1 MDMGLA
7 GLTALVTGAGGGI
20 GAAVAEAFAAEGA
33 NVVLHAR
40 SSYRGLAE
48 RLASCAWRDRALA
61 LPGDVT
67 RPDEMDDVFDRATA
81 RFGRVDAVVANA
93 GIWPP
98 EDVTLERMPED
109 RLRRT
114 IEVNLLGSIWTAR
127 SFLRLLARLGPRADG
142 AGPSLTFVG
151 STAGRFGERGHVDYA
166 VSKAGLHG
174 LVRTLK
180 NEIVALDPY
189 GRVNMVEPG
198 WTVTAMARPALA
210 APGTIARVLR
220 TSPLRQLSRP
230 EDIARAIVV
239 LASPAASRNITGEV
253 ITVAGGMEGRVR
265 WDAGEIDEPAVVRRL
280 SE

>member
-40 SSYRGLAE
+40 SSYRGLVE
-48 RLASCAWRDRALA
+48 RLASCPWRDRALA

-67 RPDEMDDVFDRATA
+67 RPDEMDDVFDRAEA

-114 IEVNLLGSIWTAR
+114 IEVNLLGSVWTAR
-127 SFLRLLARLGPRADG
+127 AFLRSLARLGPRADG
-142 AGPSLTFVG
+142 TGASLTFVG

-180 NEIVALDPY
+180 NEIVGLDPH

-198 WTVTAMARPALA
+198 WTVTEMAKPTLA
-210 APGTIARVLR
+210 VPGAIAFALR

-230 EDIARAIVV
+230 EDVARAVVV
-239 LASPAASRNITGEV
+239 LASPAASRNVTGEV
-253 ITVAGGMEGRVR
+253 LTVAAGMEGRVR
-265 WDAGEIDEPAVVRRL
+265 WDAEDIDEDAVRRRL